1 MRIGE
6 LYIARSL
13 SAHARFP
20 LLTRFDHHQ
29 LVNKDHE
36 ILKLKEEEARRI
48 VSLEDR
54 LMQTMRA
61 EIAKASP
68 SKHGAGI

>member
-1 MRIGE
+1 MRCNC
-6 LYIARSL
+6 
-13 SAHARFP
+13 
-20 LLTRFDHHQ
+20 HQ
-29 LVNKDHE
+29 LVNKDLE
-36 ILKLKEEEARRI
+36 ITKLKEDEARRI

-68 SKHGAGI
+68 NKHGAGI